1 MYTNRN
7 KKLSCLGDSNSG
19 SRTAYLR
26 IDPNATSKI
35 LEYRSRVISSLN
47 SIF

>member
-26 IDPNATSKI
+26 MDPNAI